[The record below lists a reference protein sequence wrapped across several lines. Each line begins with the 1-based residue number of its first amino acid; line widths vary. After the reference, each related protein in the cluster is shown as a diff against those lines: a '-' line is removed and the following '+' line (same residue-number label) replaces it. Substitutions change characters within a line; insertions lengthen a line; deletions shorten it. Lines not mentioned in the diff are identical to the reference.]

1 MKAIGTFLLWR
12 LLIRDDADQYKIAA
26 DLVKGM

>member
-1 MKAIGTFLLWR
+1 MKAIGTILLWR
-12 LLIRDDADQYKIAA
+12 LLIGDDVDQYKIAA

>member
-1 MKAIGTFLLWR
+1 MKAIGTILLWR
-12 LLIRDDADQYKIAA
+12 LLIVDDADQYKIAA

>member
-12 LLIRDDADQYKIAA
+12 LLIGDDADQYKIAA